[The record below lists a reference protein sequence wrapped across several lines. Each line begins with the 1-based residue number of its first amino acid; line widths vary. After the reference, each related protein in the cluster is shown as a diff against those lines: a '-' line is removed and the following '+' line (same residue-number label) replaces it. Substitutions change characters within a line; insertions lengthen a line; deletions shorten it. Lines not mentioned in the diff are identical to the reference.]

1 MCIRDRN
8 MHMSDLKILIFPD
21 PKLRKVAKKID
32 KFDKSLEMLSK
43 NMLKTMYEAEGI
55 GLAATQVDIH
65 IRLVV
70 MDLSEERNEPRVFVN
85 PEYTI
90 LDKSPFTYEEGCL
103 SIPGFNEEIS
113 RPSKIL
119 LKWQDLQGN
128 FHEEKPDGI
137 FTVCA
142 QHEIDH
148 LDGKLF
154 VDYLSPIKRDRIR
167 KKLENRRN

>member
-1 MCIRDRN
+1 
-8 MHMSDLKILIFPD
+8 MHMSDLKILLFPD

-32 KFDKSLEMLSK
+32 KFDKSLEMLSE

-128 FHEEKPDGI
+128 FHEEEPDGI

>member
-1 MCIRDRN
+1 
-8 MHMSDLKILIFPD
+8 MSDLKILIFPD
-21 PKLRKVAKKID
+21 PKLRKKARKIE
-32 KFDKSLEMLSK
+32 KFDKSLENLAQKMLD
-43 NMLKTMYEAEGI
+43 TMYEAGGI
-55 GLAATQVDIH
+55 GLAATQVNVH

-70 MDLSEERNEPRVFVN
+70 MDLSKERNEPRVFVN

-90 LDKSPFTYEEGCL
+90 LDKSPFNYEEGCL

-128 FHEEKPDGI
+128 FHEDKPDGI
-137 FTVCA
+137 FNVCA

>member
-1 MCIRDRN
+1 

-21 PKLRKVAKKID
+21 PRLRKVAKKID

-43 NMLKTMYEAEGI
+43 NMLNTMYEAEGI

-154 VDYLSPIKRDRIR
+154 VDYLSPLKRDRIR

>member
-1 MCIRDRN
+1 

-21 PKLRKVAKKID
+21 PKLRKVAKKIQ
-32 KFDKSLEMLSK
+32 KFDKSLEMLAQK
-43 NMLKTMYEAEGI
+43 MLQTMYEAEGI
-55 GLAATQVDIH
+55 GLAATQVDVH

-70 MDLSEERNEPRVFVN
+70 MDLSEERDEPRVFVN

-128 FHEEKPDGI
+128 FHEEEPDGI

>member
-1 MCIRDRN
+1 

-32 KFDKSLEMLSK
+32 KFDKSLEILAQDMLQ
-43 NMLKTMYEAEGI
+43 TIYEAEGI
-55 GLAATQVDIH
+55 GLAATQIDVH
-65 IRLVV
+65 VRLVV
-70 MDLSEERNEPRVFVN
+70 MDLSEERNDPRVFVN

-90 LDKSPFTYEEGCL
+90 LDKSLFTYEEGCL

-128 FHEEKPDGI
+128 FHEDKPDGI

-167 KKLENRRN
+167 KKLENKRK

>member
-1 MCIRDRN
+1 

-32 KFDKSLEMLSK
+32 KFDKSLEILAQ

-55 GLAATQVDIH
+55 GLAATQVDVH

>member
-1 MCIRDRN
+1 MY
-8 MHMSDLKILIFPD
+8 MSDLKILIFPD

-32 KFDKSLEMLSK
+32 KFDKSLEMLAQ
-43 NMLKTMYEAEGI
+43 NMLLTMYEAEGI
-55 GLAATQVDIH
+55 GLAATQIDVH

-128 FHEEKPDGI
+128 FHEDRPDGI

-167 KKLENRRN
+167 NKLENRRN

>member
-1 MCIRDRN
+1 

-119 LKWQDLQGN
+119 LKWQDLQGK

-167 KKLENRRN
+167 KKLVNRRN

>member
-1 MCIRDRN
+1 

-32 KFDKSLEMLSK
+32 KFDKSLEMLSQS
-43 NMLKTMYEAEGI
+43 MLNTMYKAEGI

>member
-1 MCIRDRN
+1 

-32 KFDKSLEMLSK
+32 KFDKSLEMLAQ
-43 NMLKTMYEAEGI
+43 NMLQTMYEAEGI
-55 GLAATQVDIH
+55 GLAATQVDVH

-70 MDLSEERNEPRVFVN
+70 MDLSEKRNEPQVFVN

-90 LDKSPFTYEEGCL
+90 LDKSPFSYEEGCL

-128 FHEEKPDGI
+128 FHDDQPDGI

-167 KKLENRRN
+167 KKLENKRN

>member
-1 MCIRDRN
+1 

-21 PKLRKVAKKID
+21 PKLRKVAKRID

-43 NMLKTMYEAEGI
+43 NMLKTMYDAEGI

>member
-1 MCIRDRN
+1 

-21 PKLRKVAKKID
+21 PKLRKVAKRID
-32 KFDKSLEMLSK
+32 KFDKSLEMLSE

>member
-1 MCIRDRN
+1 

-43 NMLKTMYEAEGI
+43 NMLNTMYEAEGI

-128 FHEEKPDGI
+128 FHEDQPDGI

>member
-1 MCIRDRN
+1 MY
-8 MHMSDLKILIFPD
+8 MSNLRILTFPD

-32 KFDKSLEMLSK
+32 KFDKSLEMLAQ
-43 NMLKTMYEAEGI
+43 NMLQTMYEAEGI

-128 FHEEKPDGI
+128 FHEDQPDGI

-148 LDGKLF
+148 LDDKLF

-167 KKLENRRN
+167 KKLGNKRN

>member
-1 MCIRDRN
+1 
-8 MHMSDLKILIFPD
+8 MHMSDFKILIFPD

-32 KFDKSLEMLSK
+32 KFDKSLEALAQ
-43 NMLKTMYEAEGI
+43 NMLITMYEAEGI
-55 GLAATQVDIH
+55 GLAATQIDVH

-128 FHEEKPDGI
+128 FHEDQPDGI

>member
-1 MCIRDRN
+1 
-8 MHMSDLKILIFPD
+8 MHMSDLKSLIFPD

-43 NMLKTMYEAEGI
+43 NMLNTMYEAEGI

>member
-1 MCIRDRN
+1 

-21 PKLRKVAKKID
+21 PKLRKVAKKIR
-32 KFDKSLEMLSK
+32 KFDKSLEMLAQK
-43 NMLKTMYEAEGI
+43 MLQTMYEAEGI
-55 GLAATQVDIH
+55 GLAATQVDVH

-70 MDLSEERNEPRVFVN
+70 MDLSEERDEPRVFVN

-128 FHEEKPDGI
+128 FHEDQPDGI

>member
-1 MCIRDRN
+1 

-43 NMLKTMYEAEGI
+43 NMLNTMYEAEGI

-154 VDYLSPIKRDRIR
+154 IDYLSPIKRDRIR

>member
-1 MCIRDRN
+1 

-21 PKLRKVAKKID
+21 PKLRKVARKID
-32 KFDKSLEMLSK
+32 KFDKSLEMLSI

>member
-1 MCIRDRN
+1 MYKRQ
-8 MHMSDLKILIFPD
+8 DLKILIFPD
-21 PKLRKVAKKID
+21 PKLRKVAKKVD
-32 KFDKSLEMLSK
+32 KFDKSLEMLSE
-43 NMLKTMYEAEGI
+43 NMLKTMYDAEGI

>member
-1 MCIRDRN
+1 

-90 LDKSPFTYEEGCL
+90 LDKSLFTYEEGCL

-128 FHEEKPDGI
+128 FHEEEPDGI

>member
-1 MCIRDRN
+1 

-43 NMLKTMYEAEGI
+43 SMLKTMYEAEGI

-154 VDYLSPIKRDRIR
+154 VDYLSPVKRDRIK

>member
-1 MCIRDRN
+1 
-8 MHMSDLKILIFPD
+8 MSDLKILIFPD

-32 KFDKSLEMLSK
+32 KFDKSLEILSK

-55 GLAATQVDIH
+55 GLAATQVNIH

-128 FHEEKPDGI
+128 FHEEEPEGI

-154 VDYLSPIKRDRIR
+154 VDYLSPIKRERIR

>member
-1 MCIRDRN
+1 MG
-8 MHMSDLKILIFPD
+8 MSDFKILIFPN
-21 PKLRKVAKKID
+21 PKLRKVAKEIII
-32 KFDKSLEMLSK
+32 FDKSLESLAHKMLE
-43 NMLKTMYEAEGI
+43 TMYEAKGI
-55 GLAATQVDIH
+55 GLAATQIDIH

-70 MDLSEERNEPRVFVN
+70 MDLSEERDKPRVFVN

-90 LDKSPFTYEEGCL
+90 LDKSPFIYEEGCL
-103 SIPGFNEEIS
+103 SIPGFNEKIS

-119 LKWQDLQGN
+119 LKWQDLKGD
-128 FHEEKPDGI
+128 FHQEEPQGI

-154 VDYLSPIKRDRIR
+154 VDYLSPIKRERIR
-167 KKLENRRN
+167 KKLENRRT

>member
-1 MCIRDRN
+1 

-43 NMLKTMYEAEGI
+43 KMLKTMYEAEGI

-167 KKLENRRN
+167 KILENRRN

>member
-1 MCIRDRN
+1 
-8 MHMSDLKILIFPD
+8 MHMSDFKILIFPD

-32 KFDKSLEMLSK
+32 KFDKSLEILAQ
-43 NMLKTMYEAEGI
+43 NMLTTMYEAEGI
-55 GLAATQVDIH
+55 GLAATQIDVH

-113 RPSKIL
+113 RPSKII

-128 FHEEKPDGI
+128 FHEDQPDGI

-167 KKLENRRN
+167 KKLEKSRN

>member
-1 MCIRDRN
+1 
-8 MHMSDLKILIFPD
+8 MHMSDLKILIFPN
-21 PKLRKVAKKID
+21 PKLRKVARKID

>member
-1 MCIRDRN
+1 

-119 LKWQDLQGN
+119 LKRQDLQGN

>member
-1 MCIRDRN
+1 

-43 NMLKTMYEAEGI
+43 NRLNTMYEAEGI
-55 GLAATQVDIH
+55 GLAATQIDIH

>member
-1 MCIRDRN
+1 
-8 MHMSDLKILIFPD
+8 MSDLKILIFPD

-43 NMLKTMYEAEGI
+43 DMLKTMYEAEGI

-90 LDKSPFTYEEGCL
+90 LDKSPFSYEEGCL

>member
-1 MCIRDRN
+1 
-8 MHMSDLKILIFPD
+8 MHMSDLKILIFPNS
-21 PKLRKVAKKID
+21 KLRKVAKKID
-32 KFDKSLEMLSK
+32 KFDKSLEILAQ
-43 NMLKTMYEAEGI
+43 NMLRTMYDADGI

-70 MDLSEERNEPRVFVN
+70 MDLSEEGNDPRVFVN
-85 PEYTI
+85 PEYKI
-90 LDKSPFTYEEGCL
+90 LDKSPFIYEEGCL
-103 SIPGFNEEIS
+103 SIPGFKEEIS
-113 RPSKIL
+113 RPSRIL

-128 FHEEKPDGI
+128 FHEDEPDGI

>member
-1 MCIRDRN
+1 
-8 MHMSDLKILIFPD
+8 MSDLKILIFPD
-21 PKLRKVAKKID
+21 PKLRKVAKRID

-43 NMLKTMYEAEGI
+43 NMLKTMYDAEGI

-128 FHEEKPDGI
+128 FHEENPEGI

>member
-1 MCIRDRN
+1 

-128 FHEEKPDGI
+128 FHEDKPDGI

>member
-1 MCIRDRN
+1 

-32 KFDKSLEMLSK
+32 KFDKSLEILAQ
-43 NMLKTMYEAEGI
+43 NMLQTMYEAEGI
-55 GLAATQVDIH
+55 GLAATQVDVH

-128 FHEEKPDGI
+128 FHEDQPDGI

-154 VDYLSPIKRDRIR
+154 VDYLSAIKRDRIR
-167 KKLENRRN
+167 KKLENKRK

>member
-1 MCIRDRN
+1 

-32 KFDKSLEMLSK
+32 KFDKSLEILSK
-43 NMLKTMYEAEGI
+43 SMLKTMYEAEGI

-70 MDLSEERNEPRVFVN
+70 MDLSEEKNEPRVFVN

>member
-1 MCIRDRN
+1 
-8 MHMSDLKILIFPD
+8 MSDLKILIFPD
-21 PKLRKVAKKID
+21 PKLRKVAKKIE
-32 KFDKSLEMLSK
+32 KFDKSLEILSK
-43 NMLKTMYEAEGI
+43 NMLKTMYKAEGI

-128 FHEEKPDGI
+128 FHEDKPDGI

>member
-1 MCIRDRN
+1 

-21 PKLRKVAKKID
+21 PKLRKVAKKIE
-32 KFDKSLEMLSK
+32 KFDKSLEILSK
-43 NMLKTMYEAEGI
+43 NMLKTMYEADGI

-70 MDLSEERNEPRVFVN
+70 MDLSEERNQPRVFVN

-90 LDKSPFTYEEGCL
+90 LDKSPFTYGEGCL

-128 FHEEKPDGI
+128 FHEEQPDGI

-167 KKLENRRN
+167 KKLENKRK

>member
-1 MCIRDRN
+1 MF
-8 MHMSDLKILIFPD
+8 MSDLKILIFPN
-21 PKLRKVAKKID
+21 PKLRKVARKIE
-32 KFDKSLEMLSK
+32 KFDKGLEILAQ
-43 NMLKTMYEAEGI
+43 NMLKTMYDADGI
-55 GLAATQVDIH
+55 GLAATQVDVH

-70 MDLSEERNEPRVFVN
+70 MDLSEERNDPRVFVN
-85 PEYTI
+85 PEYEI
-90 LDKSPFTYEEGCL
+90 LDKSPLIYEEGCL
-103 SIPGFNEEIS
+103 SIPDFKEEIS
-113 RPSKIL
+113 RPSRIL

-128 FHEEKPDGI
+128 FHEDEPDGI